1 MAYSNCGIVEMI
13 KMENLKNIH
22 NWQTSRNW
30 CDPMN
35 IWTKEVS
42 PTQGKMGRQVCRVLL
57 SLSNV
62 SAHKRQDDEK
72 WSTFCP
78 DPIPFFIPCVAREG
92 KIRER
97 TWMEPKRMN
106 LVGSTSGQYHG
117 RWNFWFSGIFFAELM
132 NGSKLDVMMDQAMHM
147 TIGHTCSWLIHQL
160 NLGSFWQVYA
170 SELLS
175 PRRPHTS
182 YGNVVETNTNT
193 SLREN
198 FSFESIW

>member
-1 MAYSNCGIVEMI
+1 
-13 KMENLKNIH
+13 
-22 NWQTSRNW
+22 
-30 CDPMN
+30 MN

-117 RWNFWFSGIFFAELM
+117 CWNFWFSGIFFAELM

-147 TIGHTCSWLIHQL
+147 TIGTIALDSFTSSTWVHFDRFMPVNSCHPEGLIRL
-160 NLGSFWQVYA
+160 TEMLWKPIPIQV
-170 SELLS
+170 
-175 PRRPHTS
+175 
-182 YGNVVETNTNT
+182 
-193 SLREN
+193 
-198 FSFESIW
+198 